1 MSSLYINRLS
11 TKEKETLIE
20 NLYWSQNEVCFICEK
35 KIDLKLHKD
44 ALDIDHVVPLKL
56 GGKDDPIN
64 FAEPIDLMKMVRTDI
79 FSRDINHENT

>member
-1 MSSLYINRLS
+1 MGSLYINRLS

-20 NLYWSQNEVCFICEK
+20 NLYRSQNKVCFICEK

-56 GGKDDPIN
+56 GGK
-64 FAEPIDLMKMVRTDI
+64 E
-79 FSRDINHENT
+79 